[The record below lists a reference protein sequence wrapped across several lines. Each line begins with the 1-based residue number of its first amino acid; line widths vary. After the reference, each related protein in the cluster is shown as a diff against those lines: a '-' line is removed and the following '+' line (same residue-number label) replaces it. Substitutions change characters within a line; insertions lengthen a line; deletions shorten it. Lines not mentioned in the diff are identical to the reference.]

1 MNNLVFFVFV
11 CDGVAKAETIQA
23 GENLIPFFERWKPSA
38 VYIVNSRSEA
48 EDFARR
54 LNAEAVR

>member
-1 MNNLVFFVFV
+1 MNNLVFLVFV
-11 CDGVAKAETIQA
+11 RDGVAEAEIIQS

-38 VYIVNSRSEA
+38 VYIVRSRSEA
-48 EDFARR
+48 DSLARR